1 MLTSGYTI
9 VWWEGAEE
17 AIAGGIEKAIVRRI
31 KIDIGGGIAMA
42 IGGGGI
48 SRGIG
53 RNNCIYVHYNLNIYK
68 HYINPSHE

>member
-1 MLTSGYTI
+1 MLTSGYSI
-9 VWWEGAEE
+9 VWGEEAEE
-17 AIAGGIEKAIVRRI
+17 AIASGIKKAIVINI

-53 RNNCIYVHYNLNIYK
+53 RNNCIYVHYNLQIYQ
-68 HYINPSHE
+68 H